1 MKMFKVALRG
11 RRYDILPQEKG
22 SFKVFSAGELVSE
35 IYPHPGTLVMEW
47 RAVGNG
53 EREFAESIGSVII
66 EYHLANAI
74 V

>member
-11 RRYDILPQEKG
+11 RRYDILS